1 MTTVLII
8 LVRLGGLIAL
18 GLGAAFFAKYLP
30 VEGVPLLAHK
40 AAGGIAA
47 LSLILLAVQGFS
59 RWTVIAILAAIFA
72 TLTPAIGIYQQGL
85 GTDDTAK
92 IVHVAHIVAGLAVLG
107 FAEIL
112 AKRIKGAARR
122 LAVAH

>member
-18 GLGAAFFAKYLP
+18 GLGAAFFGKYLP

-40 AAGGIAA
+40 IAGGIAA
-47 LSLILLAVQGFS
+47 LSLVLLAIQGFS
-59 RWTVIAILAAIFA
+59 RATVVAILAAIVA
-72 TLTPAIGIYQQGL
+72 AATPAIGIYQQGIA
-85 GTDDTAK
+85 DIEMAK
-92 IVHVAHIVAGLAVLG
+92 LVHIAHLITGVAVLG

-112 AKRIKGAARR
+112 AKRIKAAKVF
-122 LAVAH
+122 APVH